1 MPTSAP
7 PPSAPPPA
15 GTARPQGPAA
25 FDPTFDAAPGE
36 APPPSLGYRAAGA
49 PPAPGQSADLPPGY
63 RTPEERQAHKRRD
76 RRKRRTM
83 MALGA
88 LVFLVGLVATVVIT
102 QAANAPKTVADVEV
116 GQCFTGELN
125 DVQTLDCAAPHT
137 GEVFA
142 VAPARAPDDAFP
154 GADALRQEA
163 GTACAFEL
171 VGYYGAAIEVATAN
185 GVDFQPATPSEAQW
199 DEGNTDTVCV
209 AVPTGASAIE
219 GSIRGLGAD
228 AG

>member
-1 MPTSAP
+1 MSTSAP

-15 GTARPQGPAA
+15 GTARPQGPGA

-63 RTPEERQAHKRRD
+63 RTPEERQVHKRRD
-76 RRKRRTM
+76 RRKRRAM

-88 LVFLVGLVATVVIT
+88 LVFLVGLVTTVIIT
-102 QAANAPKTVADVEV
+102 QAKNAPKTVADVEV
-116 GQCFTGELN
+116 GQCFTGEFS
-125 DVQTLDCAAPHT
+125 DVQPLDCAAPHT

-142 VAPARAPDDAFP
+142 VAPASAPDDAFP
-154 GADALRQEA
+154 GADALRQQA
-163 GTACAFEL
+163 GTACAFQL
-171 VGYYGAAIEVATAN
+171 VGYYGAAIEVAAAD

-209 AVPTGASAIE
+209 AVPTAAGAVE